1 MQYRHCTIITW
12 QQLLTRIEED
22 IMESK
27 KFPYEDPTVE
37 VIKFTAEDI
46 ITTSNG
52 REPAELEEIED

>member
-1 MQYRHCTIITW
+1 
-12 QQLLTRIEED
+12 
-22 IMESK
+22 MESK

-46 ITTSNG
+46 ITTSG